1 MAKLDIG
8 LVFGI
13 VALVLAIPL
22 GVAANVLTPRLLASL
37 EKRKLVTQGRNR
49 EQELRTYRH
58 IKALREGKKD
68 KYPYYMVLASSSVL
82 CGVISSTLVLLGLPP
97 ANEWQQ
103 LASHFQWCL
112 QPSPLHFWQSLLRQ
126 RGALSSLINTRENW
140 KTDGGQWMSGF
151 KSWTTNHRLMNLS
164 LEGGPVATP
173 TQI

>member
-37 EKRKLVTQGRNR
+37 EKRKLVTQVRNR

-103 LASHFQWCL
+103 LAVAFSVVFATFAVAFLAIIAATARRIEQ
-112 QPSPLHFWQSLLRQ
+112 FDKYK
-126 RGALSSLINTRENW
+126 RE
-140 KTDGGQWMSGF
+140 
-151 KSWTTNHRLMNLS
+151 
-164 LEGGPVATP
+164 LEDRWGSVDEWI
-173 TQI
+173 QKLDH